1 MTADPILEIFSM
13 TQLVTTVAP
22 LSPRLQLA
30 VAAWLAEH
38 RARPLTRGAYDAEI
52 RRFRTELQ
60 RVDLDLDGD
69 YGLVALVAQ
78 AYAAG
83 GEVGAVTHNKRLSI
97 VSSFYK
103 YAIKHTLLAPPN
115 PIDLVKRRR
124 RAPYARA
131 QALDVGDVRER
142 LAAIDRSSVAGLR
155 DYALLSVGLATG
167 RRLRELAGLR
177 FSHVHMLSD
186 ERVKLT
192 WIHTKGS
199 DDPLYDTLPTPLA
212 RALLGYL
219 HGWYGASLGDL
230 PHDAPIWVSLSNNHR
245 GGALSISAIA
255 DVCAKRIGTSKVHQ
269 LRHTFAR
276 MLEDAGAKISEIQK
290 RLGHASAATTSI
302 YLQALRADENPY
314 AEDLVRVLG
323 VEG

>member
-1 MTADPILEIFSM
+1 MPARRSSRTTTTA
-13 TQLVTTVAP
+13 TTDYRHDAT
-22 LSPRLQLA
+22 RLNNPP
-30 VAAWLAEH
+30 AAWLHEH
-38 RARPLTRGAYDAEI
+38 EQAPLTHSAYNAELG
-52 RRFRTELQ
+52 RFRAELQ

-69 YGLVALVAQ
+69 YALVALVAQ

-103 YAIKHTLLAPPN
+103 YAIRHTLLHPPN
-115 PIDLVKRRR
+115 PIDLVKRRK

-131 QALDVGDVRER
+131 QALDVGLVREQ
-142 LAAIDRSSVAGLR
+142 LAAIDRAILAGQR
-155 DYALLSVGLATG
+155 DYALLAVALASG

-177 FSHVHMLSD
+177 WAHVQPLSD
-186 ERVKLT
+186 GRVKLM
-192 WIHTKGS
+192 WLRTKGK
-199 DDPLYDTLPTPLA
+199 DDPLYDTLPAPLST
-212 RALLGYL
+212 ALLGYL
-219 HGWYGASLGDL
+219 HRAYGAGLGAL
-230 PHDAPIWVSLSNNHR
+230 PPHAAVWVSLSNHHR

-255 DVCAKRIGTSKVHQ
+255 DVCEKRLGTSKVHA

-302 YLQALRADENPY
+302 YLRALRADENPY
-314 AEDLVRVLG
+314 AEDLVKVLG
-323 VEG
+323 VHE

>member
-1 MTADPILEIFSM
+1 M
-13 TQLVTTVAP
+13 TQLVTTRPAAP
-22 LSPRLQLA
+22 PVKKELA
-30 VAAWLAEH
+30 IAAWLDEH
-38 RARPLTRGAYDAEI
+38 RARPLTHGAYDAEL
-52 RRFRTELQ
+52 RRFRAELQ

-78 AYAAG
+78 AYAAA

-97 VSSFYK
+97 VSSFYR

-115 PIDLVKRRR
+115 PIDLVKRRKR
-124 RAPYARA
+124 TPYARA
-131 QALDVGDVRER
+131 QALDVADVRLK
-142 LAAIDRSSVAGLR
+142 LAAIDRASVVGQR
-155 DYALLSVGLATG
+155 DYALLSVALATG

-177 FSHVHMLSD
+177 ASHVQRLRD
-186 ERVKLT
+186 GRVKLT
-192 WIHTKGS
+192 WPHTKGK
-199 DDPLYDTLPTPLA
+199 DDPLYDTLPIPLSK
-212 RALLGYL
+212 ALLGYL
-219 HGWYGASLGDL
+219 HSYYGAALGEL
-230 PHDAPIWVSLSNNHR
+230 PPDAPIWVSFSNNHR

-255 DVCAKRIGTSKVHQ
+255 DVCEKRIGTSKVHQ

-314 AEDLVRVLG
+314 AEDLVKVLG
-323 VEG
+323 VQG

>member
-1 MTADPILEIFSM
+1 M
-13 TQLVTTVAP
+13 TQLVITAP
-22 LSPRLQLA
+22 APSPVKQDLA
-30 VAAWLAEH
+30 LAAWLDEH
-38 RARPLTRGAYDAEI
+38 RARPLTHSAYDAEMQ
-52 RRFRTELQ
+52 RFRAELQ
-60 RVDLDLDGD
+60 RVGLDLDGD

-78 AYAAG
+78 AYAAAG
-83 GEVGAVTHNKRLSI
+83 DVGAVTHNKRLSI

-115 PIDLVKRRR
+115 PIDLVKRRK

-131 QALDVGDVRER
+131 QALDVGDVRAR
-142 LAAIDRSSVAGLR
+142 LAAIDRASVAGLR
-155 DYALLSVGLATG
+155 DYALLSVALATG

-177 FSHVHMLSD
+177 RAHIEGLSD
-186 ERVKLT
+186 GRVKLT
-192 WIHTKGS
+192 WLHTKGK
-199 DDPLYDTLPTPLA
+199 DDPLYDTLPTTLT

-219 HGWYGASLGDL
+219 HGHYGAGLSEL
-230 PHDAPIWVSLSNNHR
+230 PPDAPIWVSLSNNSR
-245 GGALSISAIA
+245 GHALSISAIA
-255 DVCAKRIGTSKVHQ
+255 DVCERRIGTSKVHR

-276 MLEDAGAKISEIQK
+276 MLEDAGARVSEIQQ

-314 AEDLVRVLG
+314 AEELVRVLG

>member
-1 MTADPILEIFSM
+1 M
-13 TQLVTTVAP
+13 TQVVTTAP
-22 LSPRLQLA
+22 AMPPVRLQLA
-30 VAAWLAEH
+30 VAAWLDENSAS
-38 RARPLTRGAYDAEI
+38 PLTHGAYDAEI
-52 RRFRTELQ
+52 RRFRAALQ
-60 RVDLDLDGD
+60 RVDLDLDGA

-78 AYAAG
+78 AYAAAG
-83 GEVGAVTHNKRLSI
+83 DVGAVTHNKRLSI

-115 PIDLVKRRR
+115 PIDLVKRRK

-131 QALDVGDVRER
+131 QVLDVGAVRER
-142 LAAIDRSSVAGLR
+142 LAAIDRSGLAGGR
-155 DYALLSVGLATG
+155 DYALLSVALATG

-177 FSHVHMLSD
+177 FAHVHLLSNG
-186 ERVKLT
+186 RVKLT
-192 WIHTKGS
+192 WLHTKGR
-199 DDPLYDTLPTPLA
+199 DDPLYDTLPAPLA

-219 HGWYGASLGDL
+219 HGWYGVGLGEV
-230 PHDAPIWVSLSNNHR
+230 PPDAPIWVSLSNNHR

-255 DVCAKRIGTSKVHQ
+255 DICAQRIGTSKVHQ

-276 MLEDAGAKISEIQK
+276 MLEDAGAKISEIQQ
-290 RLGHASAATTSI
+290 RLGHKSAATTSI

-314 AEDLVRVLG
+314 AEELVKVLG

>member
-1 MTADPILEIFSM
+1 M
-13 TQLVTTVAP
+13 TQLVTTRPATP
-22 LSPRLQLA
+22 LVKKELA
-30 VAAWLAEH
+30 IAAWLHEH
-38 RARPLTRGAYDAEI
+38 EQAPLTQSAYAAELG
-52 RRFRTELQ
+52 RFRAALH

-69 YGLVALVAQ
+69 YGLVALIAQ
-78 AYAAG
+78 AWAAAG
-83 GEVGAVTHNKRLSI
+83 GVGAVTHNKRLSI

-103 YAIKHTLLAPPN
+103 YAIRHQLLNPPN

-131 QALDVGDVRER
+131 QALDVGLVRER
-142 LAAIDRSSVAGLR
+142 LAAIDRSTVAGMR

-177 FSHVHMLSD
+177 WAHVHVLSD
-186 ERVKLT
+186 GRVKLT
-192 WIHTKGS
+192 WLHTKGA
-199 DDPLYDTLPTPLA
+199 DDPRYDTLPTPLST
-212 RALLGYL
+212 ALLGYL
-219 HGWYGASLGDL
+219 HGYYGAGLGEL
-230 PHDAPIWVSLSNNHR
+230 AHDAPIWVSLSNHHR

-255 DVCAKRIGTSKVHQ
+255 DVCEKRLGTSKVHQ

-314 AEDLVRVLG
+314 AEELVKVLG